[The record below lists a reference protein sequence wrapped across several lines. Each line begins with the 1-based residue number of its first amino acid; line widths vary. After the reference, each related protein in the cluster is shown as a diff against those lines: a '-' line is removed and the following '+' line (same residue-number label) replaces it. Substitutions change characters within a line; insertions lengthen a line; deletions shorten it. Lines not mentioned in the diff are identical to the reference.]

1 MKKMN
6 NSTADRRLYTEPQQK
21 IKPLDLQKGLCVS
34 GGLPPIEEEDAGI
47 DQWGE

>member
-1 MKKMN
+1 MKKMKT
-6 NSTADRRLYTEPQQK
+6 STAARRLYTEPQQK